1 MKKEVKII
9 GLSVNKD
16 FGGLK
21 ATQLTFDENNR
32 LTVVKGEVGSGK
44 TTLNKALSLTTK
56 GSKTLEDNNLYGD
69 IDLTAQ
75 LLDGEYKVFV
85 NCKSNDAG
93 KIYHTIYTVDD
104 NGNKLKDVVIDGQ
117 KLTPANYLKSLQ
129 TSLTWRLD
137 ELTSENPVTQRNILL
152 ELYQNKLQDKGVIFD
167 KNHAKYT
174 DSIIHQIEKA
184 KNDRNFAD
192 MKRKEVG
199 GIGEDLTEK
208 GINTES
214 RRDLKPTQSIED
226 EIHQLQAD
234 KTYKLKNSSQAYEK
248 ELNDLKTDGISVN
261 SSLKDYRDKI
271 KQHNEKENAKL
282 DEYQKEFNSRD
293 LEINQIK
300 SHLGN
305 LGITNDN
312 QREITESILNK
323 LPSLEKPETDI
334 WNELQFNENGQC
346 ISQADDFDGEIKDLL
361 IRVNDIRAK
370 YSKKLDEAQ
379 NSVVDTSDIDA
390 EINEKKQEL
399 NNALEWNR
407 EAKAVNAL
415 HDWKDANQAVRD
427 LQNDYYKKLTEIDT
441 GVPGLHIALENT
453 ESDNIFLM
461 YDGSYDTN
469 YFHNPKKELR
479 KLSSYSD
486 TQKPL
491 ICLLIQN
498 YLLKNK
504 GKSLPYLWID
514 KVPIDNKTK
523 ALLERMSSELD
534 LWLFVSWTGDFDSSK
549 LDDGELLI
557 ENGEIFFKGKAEEDS
572 PLKDMGDA
580 F

>member
-21 ATQLTFDENNR
+21 ATELTFDEKNR

-56 GSKTLEDNNLYGD
+56 GSKTLEDNNLYGEV
-69 IDLTAQ
+69 DLTAQ
-75 LLDGEYKVFV
+75 LLDGEYKIFV
-85 NCKSNDAG
+85 NCKSNEAG
-93 KIYHTIYTVDD
+93 KLSHTIYTVDD
-104 NGNKLKDVVIDGQ
+104 SGNKLKDVVIDGQ

-167 KNHAKYT
+167 KNHPKYT
-174 DSIIHQIEKA
+174 QSIIHDIEVA
-184 KNDRNFAD
+184 KNNRNYAD

-199 GIGEDLTEK
+199 GIAEDLTQK
-208 GINTES
+208 GIDVENRMEI
-214 RRDLKPTQSIED
+214 KPTKALEEQIQE
-226 EIHQLQAD
+226 LQAE
-234 KTYKLKNSSQAYEK
+234 KTYAVRNIQKNYENVLNSLKTKGIELNSKLK
-248 ELNDLKTDGISVN
+248 DF
-261 SSLKDYRDKI
+261 RDEI
-271 KQHNEKENAKL
+271 KQHNESEKKKL
-282 DEYQKEFNSRD
+282 KDWSELSNLRGHKLEQIYGNLNTLDDILPNNTVQIDKIMEEISNKFSMQDEPGVNYLTQLEFNERGQCVSSPEDFKHNEEIHKLLNEVQEVRSQYATK
-293 LEINQIK
+293 LEQGQNSAPDTTEIDNKIEEIK
-300 SHLGN
+300 S
-305 LGITNDN
+305 D
-312 QREITESILNK
+312 LN
-323 LPSLEKPETDI
+323 S
-334 WNELQFNENGQC
+334 
-346 ISQADDFDGEIKDLL
+346 A
-361 IRVNDIRAK
+361 V
-370 YSKKLDEAQ
+370 
-379 NSVVDTSDIDA
+379 
-390 EINEKKQEL
+390 
-399 NNALEWNR
+399 EWNH
-407 EAKAVNAL
+407 EAKAVNAF
-415 HDWKDANQAVRD
+415 HDWKEANQAVKD
-427 LQNDYYKKLTEIDT
+427 LQTDYYKKLTDIDT
-441 GVPGLHIALENT
+441 GVKGLHIALESK

-461 YDGSYDTN
+461 YDGSYDPE
-469 YFHNPKKELR
+469 YFHNPNKELR

-514 KVPIDNKTK
+514 KVPIDNKTRL
-523 ALLERMSSELD
+523 LLERMSEDLG

-557 ENGEIFFKGKAEEDS
+557 ENGEIFFNDKV
-572 PLKDMGDA
+572 
-580 F
+580 